1 MLTLNTLKIQDE
13 KTSKRSKDSNGFL
26 IIKDNPI
33 AKAGVFDY
41 LLSELKQDIEPK
53 DDKVV
58 KVYRPFSEL
67 IRVKDSFANKPIKM
81 NHHWVG
87 DECETAD
94 GAIGS
99 NITIDEANEYLRA
112 DLIIYNPK
120 LIEAIETNELVELSP
135 AYTGKE
141 IAENGRYNGKAY
153 EYKQELGEVNHLAVV
168 EIGRSGKDLKIYDDK
183 SRIGDFMRFK
193 DKFMAK
199 LSKFI
204 DSEMEAKSDESES
217 ETQDSDTSAEIA
229 REIISIA
236 NKSDDE
242 FAGGIDEKIEAIL
255 TLAKKLNEPLADET
269 SEAEK
274 VADES
279 ESEKQDSET
288 EAKQDEGE
296 SESQSDK
303 IDIDEVAEAVA
314 EVVEKVTEQK
324 LKEFADSQKREA
336 KKISDAYSEV
346 KKALG
351 GDFDSSNMS
360 VNEIYQF
367 GYEALSNSKL
377 DKKLDSKTAFL
388 MALDSK
394 KQATHHKTSD
404 SESISSNILKLLKE
418 KY

>member
-1 MLTLNTLKIQDE
+1 MLTLKIQDE

-53 DDKVV
+53 DDRVV

-67 IRVKDSFANKPIKM
+67 IRVKDSFSNKPIKM

-120 LIEAIETNELVELSP
+120 LIEAIEKNELVELSP

-141 IAENGRYNGKAY
+141 IAENGRYNGEAY

-183 SRIGDFMRFK
+183 SNIGAVMKFK
-193 DKFMAK
+193 DMFMSK
-199 LSKFI
+199 LSKFL
-204 DSEMEAKSDESES
+204 DNEMEAKADEAESEKA
-217 ETQDSDTSAEIA
+217 DSDTSSEIA

-236 NKSDDE
+236 NKSDDD

-274 VADES
+274 VADEA

-288 EAKQDEGE
+288 EAKQDE
-296 SESQSDK
+296 SEVESDK
-303 IDIDEVAEAVA
+303 IDIDEIAEAVA

-324 LKEFADSQKREA
+324 LKEFADSQRKEA
-336 KKISDAYSEV
+336 KKISDAYAEV

-351 GDFDSSNMS
+351 SDFDSKNMG
-360 VNEIYQF
+360 VDEIYKF
-367 GYEALSNSKL
+367 GYEALSKSTL
-377 DKKLDSKTAFL
+377 DKKMDSRTAFL
-388 MALDSK
+388 LALDGK
-394 KQATHHKTSD
+394 KAPSQKVAD
-404 SESISSNILKLLKE
+404 SGESLSSNILNILKN

>member
-1 MLTLNTLKIQDE
+1 MLTLRIQDE

-41 LLSELKQDIEPK
+41 LLSELKADIDAK

-67 IRVKDSFANKPIKM
+67 IRIKDSFSNKPIKM
-81 NHHWVG
+81 HHHWVG

-99 NITIDEANEYLRA
+99 NITIDENNEYLRA

-141 IAENGRYNGKAY
+141 IAENGRYNGEAY
-153 EYKQELGEVNHLAVV
+153 EYKQELGEINHLAVV
-168 EIGRSGKDLKIYDDK
+168 EIGRSGKDLKIYDSK
-183 SRIGDFMRFK
+183 STLGAVMKFK
-193 DKFMAK
+193 DMFMAK
-199 LSKFI
+199 FSKFI
-204 DSEMEAKSDESES
+204 DSELEAKADEAESEKA
-217 ETQDSDTSAEIA
+217 DSDTSSEIA

-274 VADES
+274 VADEA
-279 ESEKQDSET
+279 ESEKADSEA
-288 EAKQDEGE
+288 EAKQDEAE
-296 SESQSDK
+296 VESDK
-303 IDIDEVAEAVA
+303 IDIDEIAEAVA

-324 LKEFADSQKREA
+324 LKEFADSQRKEA

-351 GDFDSSNMS
+351 SDFDSKNMG
-360 VNEIYQF
+360 VDEIYKF
-367 GYEALSNSKL
+367 GYEALSKTTL
-377 DKKLDSKTAFL
+377 DKKMDSRTAFL
-388 MALDSK
+388 LALDGK
-394 KQATHHKTSD
+394 KTPSQKVAD
-404 SESISSNILKLLKE
+404 SGESLSSNILNILKN

>member
-1 MLTLNTLKIQDE
+1 MLTLNTLRIQDE
-13 KTSKRSKDSNGFL
+13 TSSKRSKDSNGFL

-67 IRVKDSFANKPIKM
+67 IRVKDSFSNKPIKM
-81 NHHWVG
+81 HHHWVG

-120 LIEAIETNELVELSP
+120 LIEAIEKNELVELSP

-141 IAENGRYNGKAY
+141 IAENGRYNGEAY

-168 EIGRSGKDLKIYDDK
+168 EIGRSGKDLKIYDSK

-193 DKFMAK
+193 DMFIAK

-204 DSEMEAKSDESES
+204 DSEIEAKADEAES
-217 ETQDSDTSAEIA
+217 ETQDSDTSVEIA
-229 REIISIA
+229 KEIISIA

-274 VADES
+274 VADE
-279 ESEKQDSET
+279 EAEKEDSEAET
-288 EAKQDEGE
+288 KQDEGE
-296 SESQSDK
+296 SIAESE
-303 IDIDEVAEAVA
+303 INIDEIAEAVA

-324 LKEFADSQKREA
+324 LKEFADSQRREA
-336 KKISDAYSEV
+336 KKISDAYDEV

-351 GDFDSSNMS
+351 GDFDSKNMG
-360 VNEIYQF
+360 VDDIYQF
-367 GYEALSNSKL
+367 GYEALSKTTL
-377 DKKLDSKTAFL
+377 DKKMDSRTAFL
-388 MALDSK
+388 LALDGK
-394 KQATHHKTSD
+394 KAPSQKLAD
-404 SESISSNILKLLKE
+404 SGESLSSNILNILKN

>member
-1 MLTLNTLKIQDE
+1 MLTLRIQDE

-67 IRVKDSFANKPIKM
+67 IRVKDSFSNKPIKM
-81 NHHWVG
+81 FHHWVG

-120 LIEAIETNELVELSP
+120 LIEAIEKNELIELSP
-135 AYTGKE
+135 AYTGEE
-141 IAENGRYNGKAY
+141 IDEQGRFNGEAY
-153 EYKQELGEVNHLAVV
+153 EFKQKLGEVNHLAVV
-168 EIGRSGKDLKIYDDK
+168 EIGRSGKDLKIYDSK
-183 SRIGDFMRFK
+183 SNIGAVMKFK
-193 DKFMAK
+193 DMFIAK

-204 DSEMEAKSDESES
+204 DSEMEAKADEAESEKA
-217 ETQDSDTSAEIA
+217 DSDTSAEIA
-229 REIISIA
+229 REIITIA

-274 VADES
+274 VADEA
-279 ESEKQDSET
+279 ETQDSEA
-288 EAKQDEGE
+288 EAKADEGE
-296 SESQSDK
+296 SIAESE
-303 IDIDEVAEAVA
+303 INIDEIAEAVA

-324 LKEFADSQKREA
+324 LKEFADSQRKEA

-351 GDFDSSNMS
+351 SDFDSKNMS
-360 VNEIYQF
+360 VDEIYKF
-367 GYEALSNSKL
+367 GYEALSKSTL
-377 DKKLDSKTAFL
+377 DKKMDSKTAFL
-388 MALDSK
+388 LALDGK
-394 KQATHHKTSD
+394 KAPSQKLAD
-404 SESISSNILKLLKE
+404 SGESLSSNILNILKN

>member
-1 MLTLNTLKIQDE
+1 MLTLRIQDE

-99 NITIDEANEYLRA
+99 NITIDETNEYLRA

-141 IAENGRYNGKAY
+141 IAENGRYNGEAY
-153 EYKQELGEVNHLAVV
+153 EFKQELGEVNHLAVV

-183 SRIGDFMRFK
+183 SKLGAVMKFK
-193 DKFMAK
+193 DMFIAK

-204 DSEMEAKSDESES
+204 DSEIEAKADESES
-217 ETQDSDTSAEIA
+217 EKADSDTSVEIA

-274 VADES
+274 VADEA

-296 SESQSDK
+296 VESDK
-303 IDIDEVAEAVA
+303 IDIDEIAEAVA

-324 LKEFADSQKREA
+324 LKEFADSQRKEA

-351 GDFDSSNMS
+351 SDFDSKNMS
-360 VNEIYQF
+360 VDEIYKF
-367 GYEALSNSKL
+367 GYEALSKSTL
-377 DKKLDSKTAFL
+377 DKKMDSRTAFL
-388 MALDSK
+388 LALDGK
-394 KQATHHKTSD
+394 KAPTQKIAD
-404 SESISSNILKLLKE
+404 SGESFSSNILNILNN

>member
-1 MLTLNTLKIQDE
+1 MLTLKIQDE

-26 IIKDNPI
+26 IVKDNPI

-67 IRVKDSFANKPIKM
+67 IRVKDSFSNKPIKM
-81 NHHWVG
+81 RHSWVG
-87 DECETAD
+87 DESDTAD

-120 LIEAIETNELVELSP
+120 LIEAIEKDELVELSP

-141 IAENGRYNGKAY
+141 IAENGRYNGEAY

-183 SRIGDFMRFK
+183 SNIGVFMKFK
-193 DKFMAK
+193 DRFMTK

-204 DSEMEAKSDESES
+204 DSEMEAKADEAESEKA
-217 ETQDSDTSAEIA
+217 DSDTSAEIA

-236 NKSDDE
+236 NKSDDD

-255 TLAKKLNEPLADET
+255 TLAKKLNEPLADEI

-274 VADES
+274 VADEA
-279 ESEKQDSET
+279 ENEKQDSEA

-296 SESQSDK
+296 SIAESE
-303 IDIDEVAEAVA
+303 INIDEIAEAVA

-324 LKEFADSQKREA
+324 LKEFADSQRKEA

-351 GDFDSSNMS
+351 SDFDSKNMG
-360 VNEIYQF
+360 VDEIYKF
-367 GYEALSNSKL
+367 GYEALSKSTL
-377 DKKLDSKTAFL
+377 DKKMDSRTAFL
-388 MALDSK
+388 LALDAK
-394 KQATHHKTSD
+394 KAPSQKVAD
-404 SESISSNILKLLKE
+404 SGESLSSNILNILNN

>member
-1 MLTLNTLKIQDE
+1 MLTLRIQDE
-13 KTSKRSKDSNGFL
+13 KSSKRSKDSNGFL

-67 IRVKDSFANKPIKM
+67 IRIKDSFSNKPIKM

-120 LIEAIETNELVELSP
+120 LIEAIEKNELVELSP

-141 IAENGRYNGKAY
+141 IAENGRYNGEAY

-168 EIGRSGKDLKIYDDK
+168 EIGRSGKDLKIYDSK

-204 DSEMEAKSDESES
+204 DSEIEAKADEAESEKA
-217 ETQDSDTSAEIA
+217 DSDTSAEIA

-274 VADES
+274 VADEA
-279 ESEKQDSET
+279 ESET
-288 EAKQDEGE
+288 EAKQDEGDEVSE
-296 SESQSDK
+296 SETKSE
-303 IDIDEVAEAVA
+303 INIDEVAEAVA

-351 GDFDSSNMS
+351 GDFDSKNMG
-360 VNEIYQF
+360 VDEIYKF
-367 GYEALSNSKL
+367 GYEALSKSTL
-377 DKKLDSKTAFL
+377 DKKMDSKTAFL
-388 MALDSK
+388 LALDSK
-394 KQATHHKTSD
+394 KQTTHHKTSD

>member
-1 MLTLNTLKIQDE
+1 MLTLKIQDE

-26 IIKDNPI
+26 IVKDNPI

-67 IRVKDSFANKPIKM
+67 IRVKDSFSNKPIKM
-81 NHHWVG
+81 FHHWVG
-87 DECETAD
+87 DECDTAD

-120 LIEAIETNELVELSP
+120 LIEAIEKNELVELSP

-141 IAENGRYNGKAY
+141 IAENGRYNGEAY

-183 SRIGDFMRFK
+183 SNIGVFMKFK
-193 DKFMAK
+193 DMFMTK
-199 LSKFI
+199 LIKFI
-204 DSEMEAKSDESES
+204 DSEMEAKADESES

-236 NKSDDE
+236 NKSDDD

-255 TLAKKLNEPLADET
+255 TLAKKLNEPLADEI

-274 VADES
+274 VADEA
-279 ESEKQDSET
+279 ENEKQDSEA

-296 SESQSDK
+296 SIAESE
-303 IDIDEVAEAVA
+303 INIDEIAEAVA

-324 LKEFADSQKREA
+324 LKEFADSQRKEA
-336 KKISDAYSEV
+336 KKISDAYAEV

-351 GDFDSSNMS
+351 SDFDSKNMG
-360 VNEIYQF
+360 VDEIYKF
-367 GYEALSNSKL
+367 GYEALSKSTL
-377 DKKLDSKTAFL
+377 DKKMDSRTAFL
-388 MALDSK
+388 LALDAK
-394 KQATHHKTSD
+394 KAPSQKVAD
-404 SESISSNILKLLKE
+404 SGESLSSNILNILNN

>member
-1 MLTLNTLKIQDE
+1 MLTLNTLRIQDE
-13 KTSKRSKDSNGFL
+13 KSSKRSKDSNGFL

-67 IRVKDSFANKPIKM
+67 IRVKDSFSNKPIKM
-81 NHHWVG
+81 YHHWVG

-99 NITIDEANEYLRA
+99 NITIDEDNEYLRA

-120 LIEAIETNELVELSP
+120 LIEAIEKNELVELSP

-141 IAENGRYNGKAY
+141 IAENGRYNGEAY

-183 SRIGDFMRFK
+183 SNIGAVMKFK
-193 DKFMAK
+193 DMFIAK

-204 DSEMEAKSDESES
+204 DSEMEAKADESES
-217 ETQDSDTSAEIA
+217 ETQDSDTSSEIA
-229 REIISIA
+229 REIITIA
-236 NKSDDE
+236 NKSDNE

-274 VADES
+274 VADE
-279 ESEKQDSET
+279 EAEKEDSEAET
-288 EAKQDEGE
+288 KQDEGE
-296 SESQSDK
+296 SIAESE
-303 IDIDEVAEAVA
+303 INIDEIAEAVA

-324 LKEFADSQKREA
+324 LKEFADSQKKEA
-336 KKISDAYSEV
+336 KKISDAYAEV

-351 GDFDSSNMS
+351 SDFDSKNMG
-360 VNEIYQF
+360 VDDIYQF
-367 GYEALSNSKL
+367 GYEALSKTTL
-377 DKKLDSKTAFL
+377 DKKMDAKTAFL
-388 MALDSK
+388 LALDGK
-394 KQATHHKTSD
+394 KAPSQKVAD
-404 SESISSNILKLLKE
+404 SGESLSSNILNILKN

>member
-1 MLTLNTLKIQDE
+1 MLTLNTLRIQDE
-13 KTSKRSKDSNGFL
+13 KSSKRSKDSNGFL

-41 LLSELKQDIEPK
+41 LLSELKEGISPK

-58 KVYRPFSEL
+58 KVYRPFDEL
-67 IRVKDSFANKPIKM
+67 ERIKDSFANKPIKM

-120 LIEAIETNELVELSP
+120 LIEAIEKNELVELSP

-141 IAENGRYNGKAY
+141 IAENGRYNGEAY

-168 EIGRSGKDLKIYDDK
+168 EIGRSGKDLKIYDSK
-183 SRIGDFMRFK
+183 SNIGAVMKFK
-193 DKFMAK
+193 DMFITK

-204 DSEMEAKSDESES
+204 DSEMEAKADESES
-217 ETQDSDTSAEIA
+217 EKADSDTSAEIA

-274 VADES
+274 VADEA
-279 ESEKQDSET
+279 ESETQDSEA

-296 SESQSDK
+296 SIAESE
-303 IDIDEVAEAVA
+303 INIDEIAEAVA

-324 LKEFADSQKREA
+324 LKEFADSQRREA
-336 KKISDAYSEV
+336 KKAGI
-346 KKALG
+346 K
-351 GDFDSSNMS
+351 
-360 VNEIYQF
+360 
-367 GYEALSNSKL
+367 NSRKRQSR
-377 DKKLDSKTAFL
+377 DRD
-388 MALDSK
+388 
-394 KQATHHKTSD
+394 
-404 SESISSNILKLLKE
+404 
-418 KY
+418 

>member
-1 MLTLNTLKIQDE
+1 MLTLRIQDE

-41 LLSELKQDIEPK
+41 LLSELKEDIEPK

-67 IRVKDSFANKPIKM
+67 VRVKDSFSNKPIKM
-81 NHHWVG
+81 YHHWVG

-120 LIEAIETNELVELSP
+120 LIEAIEKNELVELSP

-141 IAENGRYNGKAY
+141 IAENGRYNGEAY
-153 EYKQELGEVNHLAVV
+153 EFKQELGEVNHLAVV
-168 EIGRSGKDLKIYDDK
+168 EIGRSGKDLKIYDSK

-204 DSEMEAKSDESES
+204 DSEIEAKADEAESEKA
-217 ETQDSDTSAEIA
+217 DSDTSAEIA
-229 REIISIA
+229 TEIITIA

-274 VADES
+274 VADEADS
-279 ESEKQDSET
+279 ETQDSEA
-288 EAKQDEGE
+288 EAKEDEGE
-296 SESQSDK
+296 SIAESE
-303 IDIDEVAEAVA
+303 INIDEIAEAVA

-324 LKEFADSQKREA
+324 LKEFADSQRKEA
-336 KKISDAYSEV
+336 KKISDAYAEV

-351 GDFDSSNMS
+351 SDFDSKNMG
-360 VNEIYQF
+360 VDEIYKF
-367 GYEALSNSKL
+367 GYEALSKNTL
-377 DKKLDSKTAFL
+377 DKKMDSRTAFL
-388 MALDSK
+388 LALDGK
-394 KQATHHKTSD
+394 KAPSQKVVD
-404 SESISSNILKLLKE
+404 SGESLSSNILNILKN

>member
-1 MLTLNTLKIQDE
+1 MLTLNTLRIQDE

-53 DDKVV
+53 DDKIV

-67 IRVKDSFANKPIKM
+67 IRVKDSFSNKPIKM
-81 NHHWVG
+81 FHHWVG

-120 LIEAIETNELVELSP
+120 LIEAIEKNELVELSP

-141 IAENGRYNGKAY
+141 IAENGRFNGEAY
-153 EYKQELGEVNHLAVV
+153 EFKQELGEVNHLAVV
-168 EIGRSGKDLKIYDDK
+168 EIGRSGKDLKIYDSK
-183 SRIGDFMRFK
+183 SNIGAVMKFK
-193 DKFMAK
+193 DMFIAK
-199 LSKFI
+199 LTKFI
-204 DSEMEAKSDESES
+204 DSEMEAQADEAESEKA
-217 ETQDSDTSAEIA
+217 DSDTSAEIA

-255 TLAKKLNEPLADET
+255 TLAKKLNEPLADED

-274 VADES
+274 VADEA
-279 ESEKQDSET
+279 ETQDSEA
-288 EAKQDEGE
+288 EAKADEGE
-296 SESQSDK
+296 SIAESE
-303 IDIDEVAEAVA
+303 INIDEIAEAVA

-324 LKEFADSQKREA
+324 LKEFADSQRKEA
-336 KKISDAYSEV
+336 KKISDAYAEV

-351 GDFDSSNMS
+351 SDFDSKNMS
-360 VNEIYQF
+360 GDEIYKF
-367 GYEALSNSKL
+367 GYEALSKSTL
-377 DKKLDSKTAFL
+377 DKKMDSRTAFL
-388 MALDSK
+388 LALDGK
-394 KQATHHKTSD
+394 KAPSQKVPD
-404 SESISSNILKLLKE
+404 SGESLSSNILNILKN

>member
-13 KTSKRSKDSNGFL
+13 KSSKRSKDANGFL

-67 IRVKDSFANKPIKM
+67 IRIKESFANKPIKM

-141 IAENGRYNGKAY
+141 IAENGRYNGEAY

-193 DKFMAK
+193 DKLMERFSKFLDSEIDAKADEECKEDETLDKREIIKEIMAISAKPVEEFEGGEDEKLETIAK
-199 LSKFI
+199 LAEKLAYDETADEDETEKKA
-204 DSEMEAKSDESES
+204 DSDEVEQKSDEDESES
-217 ETQDSDTSAEIA
+217 
-229 REIISIA
+229 
-236 NKSDDE
+236 K
-242 FAGGIDEKIEAIL
+242 
-255 TLAKKLNEPLADET
+255 
-269 SEAEK
+269 
-274 VADES
+274 
-279 ESEKQDSET
+279 
-288 EAKQDEGE
+288 
-296 SESQSDK
+296 SDK

-360 VNEIYQF
+360 VAEIYQF

-394 KQATHHKTSD
+394 KQTSHKTSD
-404 SESISSNILKLLKE
+404 SGESVSSNILKLLKE

>member
-1 MLTLNTLKIQDE
+1 MLTLRIQDE

-67 IRVKDSFANKPIKM
+67 IRVKDSFSNKPIKM
-81 NHHWVG
+81 FHHWVG

-120 LIEAIETNELVELSP
+120 LIEAIEKNELIELSP

-141 IAENGRYNGKAY
+141 IAENGRYNGEAY
-153 EYKQELGEVNHLAVV
+153 EFKQELGEVNHLAVV
-168 EIGRSGKDLKIYDDK
+168 EIGRSGKDLKIYDSK
-183 SRIGDFMRFK
+183 SNIGAVMKFK
-193 DKFMAK
+193 DMFIAK

-204 DSEMEAKSDESES
+204 DSEMEAKADEAESEKA
-217 ETQDSDTSAEIA
+217 DSDTSAEIA
-229 REIISIA
+229 REIITIA

-274 VADES
+274 VADEA
-279 ESEKQDSET
+279 ETQDSEA
-288 EAKQDEGE
+288 EAKADEGE
-296 SESQSDK
+296 SIAESE
-303 IDIDEVAEAVA
+303 INIDEIAEAVA

-324 LKEFADSQKREA
+324 LKEFADSQRKEA

-351 GDFDSSNMS
+351 SDFDSKNMS
-360 VNEIYQF
+360 VDEIYKF
-367 GYEALSNSKL
+367 GYEALSKSTL
-377 DKKLDSKTAFL
+377 DKKMDGRTAFL
-388 MALDSK
+388 LALDGK
-394 KQATHHKTSD
+394 KAPSQKVADS
-404 SESISSNILKLLKE
+404 SESLSSNILNILKN

>member
-1 MLTLNTLKIQDE
+1 MLTLKIQDE

-26 IIKDNPI
+26 IVKDNPI

-41 LLSELKQDIEPK
+41 LLSELKADIEPK

-67 IRVKDSFANKPIKM
+67 IRVKDSFSNKPIKM
-81 NHHWVG
+81 FHHWVG

-141 IAENGRYNGKAY
+141 IAENGRYNGETY

-183 SRIGDFMRFK
+183 SKLGAVMKFK
-193 DKFMAK
+193 DMFIAK

-204 DSEMEAKSDESES
+204 DSEMEAKADEGESEK
-217 ETQDSDTSAEIA
+217 QDSDTSSEIA

-274 VADES
+274 VADEA

-296 SESQSDK
+296 SIAESE
-303 IDIDEVAEAVA
+303 INIDEIAEAVA

-324 LKEFADSQKREA
+324 LKEFADSQRKEA
-336 KKISDAYSEV
+336 KKISDAYAEV

-351 GDFDSSNMS
+351 ADFDSKNMG
-360 VNEIYQF
+360 VDEIYKF
-367 GYEALSNSKL
+367 GYEALSKTTL
-377 DKKLDSKTAFL
+377 DKKMDSRTAFL
-388 MALDSK
+388 LALDGK
-394 KQATHHKTSD
+394 KAPSQKMAD
-404 SESISSNILKLLKE
+404 SGESFSSNILNILNN

>member
-1 MLTLNTLKIQDE
+1 MLTLRIQDE
-13 KTSKRSKDSNGFL
+13 KSSKRSKDSNGFL

-53 DDKVV
+53 DDKIV

-67 IRVKDSFANKPIKM
+67 IRIKDSFANKPIKM

-120 LIEAIETNELVELSP
+120 LIEAIEKNELVELSP

-141 IAENGRYNGKAY
+141 IAENGRYNGEAY

-168 EIGRSGKDLKIYDDK
+168 EIGRSGKDLKIYDSK
-183 SRIGDFMRFK
+183 SNIGAVMKFK
-193 DKFMAK
+193 DMFIAK

-204 DSEMEAKSDESES
+204 DSEMEAKADESES
-217 ETQDSDTSAEIA
+217 EKADSDTSAEIA

-274 VADES
+274 VADEA
-279 ESEKQDSET
+279 ETQDSEA

-296 SESQSDK
+296 SIAESE
-303 IDIDEVAEAVA
+303 INIDEIAEAVA

-324 LKEFADSQKREA
+324 LKEFADSQRKEA
-336 KKISDAYSEV
+336 KKISDAYAEV

-351 GDFDSSNMS
+351 SDFDSKNMG
-360 VNEIYQF
+360 VDEIYKF
-367 GYEALSNSKL
+367 GYEALSKTTL
-377 DKKLDSKTAFL
+377 DKKMDSRTAFL
-388 MALDSK
+388 LALDGK
-394 KQATHHKTSD
+394 KAPSQKMAD
-404 SESISSNILKLLKE
+404 SGESLSSNILNILKN

>member
-1 MLTLNTLKIQDE
+1 MLTLNTLRIQDE

-67 IRVKDSFANKPIKM
+67 IRVKDSFSNKPIKM
-81 NHHWVG
+81 YHHWVG

-94 GAIGS
+94 GAIAS

-120 LIEAIETNELVELSP
+120 LIEAIEKNELVELSP

-141 IAENGRYNGKAY
+141 IAENGRYNGEAY
-153 EYKQELGEVNHLAVV
+153 EFKQELGEVNHLAVV
-168 EIGRSGKDLKIYDDK
+168 EIGRSGKDLKIYDSK
-183 SRIGDFMRFK
+183 SNIGAVMKFK
-193 DKFMAK
+193 DMFIAK
-199 LSKFI
+199 LTKFI
-204 DSEMEAKSDESES
+204 DSEIEAKADEAESEKA
-217 ETQDSDTSAEIA
+217 DSDTSAEIA

-269 SEAEK
+269 SEVEK
-274 VADES
+274 VADEA
-279 ESEKQDSET
+279 ETQDSEI
-288 EAKQDEGE
+288 EAKADEGE
-296 SESQSDK
+296 SIAESE
-303 IDIDEVAEAVA
+303 INIDEIAEAVA

-324 LKEFADSQKREA
+324 LKEFADSQRREA

-351 GDFDSSNMS
+351 SDFDSKNMG
-360 VNEIYQF
+360 VDDIYKF
-367 GYEALSNSKL
+367 GYEALSKTTL
-377 DKKLDSKTAFL
+377 DKKMDAKTAFL
-388 MALDSK
+388 LALDGK
-394 KQATHHKTSD
+394 KAPSQKMAD
-404 SESISSNILKLLKE
+404 SGESLSSNILNILKN

>member
-1 MLTLNTLKIQDE
+1 MLTLNTLRIQDE
-13 KTSKRSKDSNGFL
+13 KSSKRSKDSNGFL

-67 IRVKDSFANKPIKM
+67 IRVKDSFSNKPIKM
-81 NHHWVG
+81 YHHWVG

-99 NITIDEANEYLRA
+99 NITIDEDNEYLRA

-120 LIEAIETNELVELSP
+120 LIEAIEKNELVELSP

-141 IAENGRYNGKAY
+141 IAENGRYNGEAY

-183 SRIGDFMRFK
+183 SNIGAVMKFK
-193 DKFMAK
+193 DMFIAK

-204 DSEMEAKSDESES
+204 DSEMEAKADESES
-217 ETQDSDTSAEIA
+217 ETQDSDTSSEIA
-229 REIISIA
+229 REIITIA
-236 NKSDDE
+236 NKSDNE

-274 VADES
+274 VADE
-279 ESEKQDSET
+279 EAEKEDSEA

-296 SESQSDK
+296 SIAESE
-303 IDIDEVAEAVA
+303 INIDEIAEAVA

-324 LKEFADSQKREA
+324 LKEFADSQRKEA

-351 GDFDSSNMS
+351 SDFDSKNMG
-360 VNEIYQF
+360 VDDIYQF
-367 GYEALSNSKL
+367 GYEALSKTTL
-377 DKKLDSKTAFL
+377 DKKMDSRTAFL
-388 MALDSK
+388 LALDGK
-394 KQATHHKTSD
+394 KAPSQKVAD
-404 SESISSNILKLLKE
+404 SGESLSSNILNILKN

>member
-1 MLTLNTLKIQDE
+1 MLTLRIQDE

-67 IRVKDSFANKPIKM
+67 VRVKDSFSNKPIKM
-81 NHHWVG
+81 FHHWVG

-120 LIEAIETNELVELSP
+120 LIEAIEKNELVELSP

-141 IAENGRYNGKAY
+141 IAENGRYNGEAY
-153 EYKQELGEVNHLAVV
+153 EFKQELGEVNHLAVV
-168 EIGRSGKDLKIYDDK
+168 EIGRSGKDLKIYDSK

-204 DSEMEAKSDESES
+204 DSEIEAKADEAESEKA
-217 ETQDSDTSAEIA
+217 DSDTSAEIA
-229 REIISIA
+229 TEIITIA

-274 VADES
+274 VADEA
-279 ESEKQDSET
+279 ESETQDSEA
-288 EAKQDEGE
+288 EAKEDEGE
-296 SESQSDK
+296 SIAESE
-303 IDIDEVAEAVA
+303 INIDEIAEAVA

-324 LKEFADSQKREA
+324 LKEFADSQRKEA
-336 KKISDAYSEV
+336 KKISDAYAEV

-351 GDFDSSNMS
+351 SDFDSKNMG
-360 VNEIYQF
+360 VDEIYKF
-367 GYEALSNSKL
+367 GYEALSKNTL
-377 DKKLDSKTAFL
+377 DKKMDSRTAFL
-388 MALDSK
+388 LALDGK
-394 KQATHHKTSD
+394 KAPSQKVVD
-404 SESISSNILKLLKE
+404 SGESLSSNILNILKN

>member
-1 MLTLNTLKIQDE
+1 MLTLNTLRIQDE
-13 KTSKRSKDSNGFL
+13 KSSKRSKDSNGFL

-67 IRVKDSFANKPIKM
+67 IRIKESFANKPIKM
-81 NHHWVG
+81 RHSWVG
-87 DECETAD
+87 DECDTAD

-99 NITIDEANEYLRA
+99 NITIDENNEYLRA

-120 LIEAIETNELVELSP
+120 LIEAIEKNELVELSP

-141 IAENGRYNGKAY
+141 IAENGRYNGEAY
-153 EYKQELGEVNHLAVV
+153 EFKQELGEVNHLAVV
-168 EIGRSGKDLKIYDDK
+168 EIGRSGKDLKIYDSK
-183 SRIGDFMRFK
+183 SNIGAVMKFK
-193 DKFMAK
+193 DMFIAK

-204 DSEMEAKSDESES
+204 DSEMEAKADEAESEKA
-217 ETQDSDTSAEIA
+217 DSDTSAEIA

-274 VADES
+274 VADEA
-279 ESEKQDSET
+279 ETQDSEA

-296 SESQSDK
+296 SIAESE
-303 IDIDEVAEAVA
+303 INIDEIAEAVA

-324 LKEFADSQKREA
+324 LKEFADSQRREA

-351 GDFDSSNMS
+351 SDFDSKNMG
-360 VNEIYQF
+360 VDDIYKF
-367 GYEALSNSKL
+367 GYEALSKTTL
-377 DKKLDSKTAFL
+377 DKKMDSRTAFL
-388 MALDSK
+388 LALDGK
-394 KQATHHKTSD
+394 KAPSQKVVD
-404 SESISSNILKLLKE
+404 SGESLSSNILNILKN

>member
-1 MLTLNTLKIQDE
+1 MLTLNTLRIQDE
-13 KTSKRSKDSNGFL
+13 KISKRSKDSNGFL

-67 IRVKDSFANKPIKM
+67 IRIKDSFANKPIKM

-87 DECETAD
+87 NECETAD

-99 NITIDEANEYLRA
+99 NITIDENNEYLRA

-120 LIEAIETNELVELSP
+120 LIKAIETNELVELSP

-141 IAENGRYNGKAY
+141 IAENGRYNGEAY

-168 EIGRSGKDLKIYDDK
+168 EIGRSGKDLKIYDSK

-193 DKFMAK
+193 DRLMERFSKFLDSEIDAKADECKEDETLDRREIIKEIMAISAKPVEEFQGGEDEKLETIAK
-199 LSKFI
+199 LAEKLAYDETADEDETEKKA
-204 DSEMEAKSDESES
+204 DSDEVEQKSDEDEAES
-217 ETQDSDTSAEIA
+217 ETKSEI
-229 REIISIA
+229 
-236 NKSDDE
+236 N
-242 FAGGIDEKIEAIL
+242 
-255 TLAKKLNEPLADET
+255 
-269 SEAEK
+269 
-274 VADES
+274 
-279 ESEKQDSET
+279 
-288 EAKQDEGE
+288 
-296 SESQSDK
+296 
-303 IDIDEVAEAVA
+303 IDEVVEAVA

-324 LKEFADSQKREA
+324 LKEFTDSQRKEA

-394 KQATHHKTSD
+394 KQSNYHKTADSD
-404 SESISSNILKLLKE
+404 NLATSSIMKILEE

>member
-53 DDKVV
+53 DDKIV

-67 IRVKDSFANKPIKM
+67 IRVKDSFSNKPIKM
-81 NHHWVG
+81 YHHWVG

-120 LIEAIETNELVELSP
+120 LIEAIEKNELVELSP

-141 IAENGRYNGKAY
+141 IAENGRYNGEAY
-153 EYKQELGEVNHLAVV
+153 EFKQELGEVNHLAVV
-168 EIGRSGKDLKIYDDK
+168 EIGRSGKDLKIYDSK
-183 SRIGDFMRFK
+183 SNIGAVMKFK
-193 DKFMAK
+193 DMFIAK

-204 DSEMEAKSDESES
+204 DSEMEAQADEAESEKA
-217 ETQDSDTSAEIA
+217 DSDTSSEIA
-229 REIISIA
+229 KEIITIA

-274 VADES
+274 VADEA
-279 ESEKQDSET
+279 ETQDSEA
-288 EAKQDEGE
+288 EVKHDEGE
-296 SESQSDK
+296 SIAESE
-303 IDIDEVAEAVA
+303 INIDEIAEAVA

-324 LKEFADSQKREA
+324 LKEFADSQKKEA
-336 KKISDAYSEV
+336 KKISDAYAEV

-351 GDFDSSNMS
+351 SDFDSKNMG
-360 VNEIYQF
+360 VDDIYKF
-367 GYEALSNSKL
+367 GYEALSKTTL
-377 DKKLDSKTAFL
+377 DKKMDAKTAFL
-388 MALDSK
+388 LALDGK
-394 KQATHHKTSD
+394 KAPSQKLAD
-404 SESISSNILKLLKE
+404 SGESLSSNILNILKN